1 MFCRKINLVLIVM
14 LSCCAI
20 IFAGGKNEMVQNDEA
35 VVISGRDFYFANLAY
50 KDYSSRSS
58 GHIFRQDK
66 ERVDDYINYLKE
78 LKEKYDIPMPMEE
91 VSKMPRNE
99 RYDYFVL
106 ETFESVSEEDFRN
119 RSFKDLNDFK
129 FEITYGKES
138 VKVYMYID
146 RPSVRGGDAEYI
158 FDYDGNIISK
168 KYGK

>member
-1 MFCRKINLVLIVM
+1 
-14 LSCCAI
+14 
-20 IFAGGKNEMVQNDEA
+20 
-35 VVISGRDFYFANLAY
+35 
-50 KDYSSRSS
+50 
-58 GHIFRQDK
+58 
-66 ERVDDYINYLKE
+66 
-78 LKEKYDIPMPMEE
+78 MEE

-146 RPSVRGGDAEYI
+146 RPSVRGVDAEYI